1 MTISSSPVNVFWG
14 ESHGAGAQG
23 SLSFLSPYC
32 GDGGPIL
39 DLVLSVLH
47 GS

>member
-1 MTISSSPVNVFWG
+1 MTVSSSPVNVLLG
-14 ESHGAGAQG
+14 ESHSAGAQG
-23 SLSFLSPYC
+23 SPSFLFPYC